1 MRYCERRQ
9 EMRVRTMPG
18 AGIVGK
24 ENRDLTSGVL
34 TDTRLTTS
42 NGSSAA
48 TAGKSSAAEPGQSA

>member
-1 MRYCERRQ
+1 
-9 EMRVRTMPG
+9 MPG